1 MSNEFILSLRQCLHH
16 LSGAARNISLLTL
29 IPLGLL
35 GLMVFAIS
43 LLTGCG
49 EKTADTPK
57 PARPVRYLV
66 ITSPTSVPDQQ
77 RTGEIHAH
85 DETAL
90 SFRLDGR
97 ILSRKVEIGERVK
110 AGQWLA
116 TLDDTSA
123 RNRLAAAQA
132 DVEGAKA
139 SAQAAGL
146 NLNRMQMLMP
156 TGAIARAQL
165 DSVRADWLVA
175 NARLKSSVA
184 SRRDAEENVAWTRLV
199 APADGVIT
207 GVSASAG
214 EVVSAGQ
221 TVLTLAA
228 GDARD
233 AVFATT
239 EPAQLLAQKGAAFR
253 VYLLDDPAVSAAGSL
268 RDISP
273 QADPLTRTWR
283 VRVSLPLP
291 PAAMALGASV
301 TVALP
306 VPRSPGYAIPAS
318 ALSRSGERPAVFV
331 INARMQAQLREVV
344 PAGYTASSIIIAS
357 GLHPGDRVITAGVS
371 KLRSGESVTAG
382 ERYP

>member
-29 IPLGLL
+29 IPL

-66 ITSPTSVPDQQ
+66 ITSPTSFPDQQ

-97 ILSRKVEIGERVK
+97 ILSRKVDIGERVK

>member
-16 LSGAARNISLLTL
+16 LSGAARNIPLLSF
-29 IPLGLL
+29 IPLVI
-35 GLMVFAIS
+35 MVFAIS

-49 EKTADTPK
+49 EKTVNTPK

-66 ITSPTSVPDQQ
+66 IASPTSFADLQ

-97 ILSRKVEIGERVK
+97 ILSRRVDIGDRVK
-110 AGQWLA
+110 AGQRLA
-116 TLDDTSA
+116 TLDDVSVK
-123 RNRLAAAQA
+123 NRLAAAQA
-132 DVEGAKA
+132 DVESAKA

-146 NLNRMQMLMP
+146 NLSRMQKLMP

-184 SRRDAEENVAWTRLV
+184 ARRDAEENLSWARLV

-214 EVVSAGQ
+214 EVVNAGQ

-253 VYLLDDPAVSAAGSL
+253 VYLLDDPAVSTTGIL

-283 VRVSLPLP
+283 VRVSLPQP

-306 VPRSPGYAIPAS
+306 VPRASGYVIPAS
-318 ALSRSGERPAVFV
+318 ALSRSGDRPAVFV
-331 INARMQAQLREVV
+331 IDSRMQAQLRQVV
-344 PAGYTASSIIIAS
+344 PAGYTASSIIISS

-371 KLRSGESVTAG
+371 KLRSGENVIAG
-382 ERYP
+382 ERQP